1 MTDIVAAK
9 TEDPERLDA
18 KLKHKVFSWVGLEK
32 DEKGVRVVTI
42 WTSDAFLMPSTT
54 FTCPWFMPLLRDWVG
69 AKSDDEAS
77 GSEAAQ
83 PRSQYPLLH
92 IGSKVNCSAHGP
104 CTKDDGDDGNGRDFP
119 YALTNSNARALDMTP
134 TTSRRAS
141 GKTRGCTGPGT

>member
-1 MTDIVAAK
+1 MIASGVDPSFQLQPGISPDGCTADGTTTNRGW
-9 TEDPERLDA
+9 TEATLREFLSF
-18 KLKHKVFSWVGLEK
+18 L

-54 FTCPWFMPLLRDWVG
+54 FTCPWFMPMLRDWVG

-119 YALTNSNARALDMTP
+119 
-134 TTSRRAS
+134 
-141 GKTRGCTGPGT
+141 

>member
-1 MTDIVAAK
+1 MIASGADPSFQLQPGISPDGCTPDGTTTNRGW
-9 TEDPERLDA
+9 TEATLREFLSF
-18 KLKHKVFSWVGLEK
+18 L

-42 WTSDAFLMPSTT
+42 WTSDAFLMPRTT

-92 IGSKVNCSAHGP
+92 IGSKINCSADAP
-104 CTKDDGDDGNGRDFP
+104 CTKDDGDDGNGR
-119 YALTNSNARALDMTP
+119 TEAR
-134 TTSRRAS
+134 
-141 GKTRGCTGPGT
+141 RGWRG

>member
-1 MTDIVAAK
+1 MIASGVDPSFQLQPGISPDGCTADGTTTNRGW
-9 TEDPERLDA
+9 TEATLREFLRFL
-18 KLKHKVFSWVGLEK
+18 

-104 CTKDDGDDGNGRDFP
+104 CTKDDGD
-119 YALTNSNARALDMTP
+119 
-134 TTSRRAS
+134 AS
-141 GKTRGCTGPGT
+141 ISEVMRTAPIMDRI